1 MKLYSTSERRS
12 LLPAVCS
19 QASVRRVS
27 PTALLSWHESALA
40 QALVLAPA
48 ASVPAVSVPA
58 TAVPATVVPAAAGA
72 TEPVRVEGT
81 VRVTEPGGDD
91 QARTGDTSISTTDEI
106 QLDRRGAQ
114 VQGTNGF
121 DAKHS
126 MTALKPNGG
135 VRGIPPRGR
144 PV

>member
-1 MKLYSTSERRS
+1 MKLYSTLERRS

-27 PTALLSWHESALA
+27 PSALLSWQESALV

-48 ASVPAVSVPA
+48 ASVPAASLPA
-58 TAVPATVVPAAAGA
+58 EAVPATVVPAAVGA
-72 TEPVRVEGT
+72 TEPVRVEGA
-81 VRVTEPGGDD
+81 VRVTEPGSDD
-91 QARTGDTSISTTDEI
+91 QVRTGKTRISTTDVI
-106 QLDRRGAQ
+106 QLDRGIQ

-121 DAKHS
+121 DAKHG
-126 MTALKPNGG
+126 MTAPKPNGG